1 MMRRP
6 KAAGIQGGSVG
17 KSKYIAWLRERAGAN
32 AWRIALLAVISG
44 ALQAV
49 LVVII
54 NAAIGNISKDT
65 LNFRYF
71 VMFVVCMGGYL
82 YYFRQAVT
90 GTMKL
95 AAEIVYDTQERLVG
109 KLARI
114 DYQAFERSDKNLMYK
129 NLVESTDI
137 LFESAR
143 SLVNAISG
151 MAMVVGSS
159 LYIGFLSP
167 MALIAVAVLV
177 FLGVA
182 VYLATEKEMTAH
194 LRISKGHEKNFL
206 GYFKQLIGGFAELKM
221 SSQRSADLLDNHLW
235 VCSGQARESRI
246 VAERFITSN
255 MLSVQSFYF
264 CLIAG
269 IIFVLPQI
277 SQGDVGLVGKIAAA
291 ALFLMGPMSSVIMAA
306 PMLAKSDYALGA
318 IQDLEVFLDQA
329 DEAKETDPDSPLAGR
344 LDFQDLLLKGATFQ
358 YQDGKEGQAFKLG
371 PVDLEVKANE
381 ILFLVGGNGT
391 GKSTLMKVLAGLYRP
406 QSGQIILDGIRLD
419 ASNYAHYRDRI
430 CLILSGFHLFDR
442 LYGAGTMDVQRLE
455 ELLVMMK
462 LSGATKFKDGAFTT
476 LELSSGQRRRLAL
489 VLAMMED
496 KPIMLFDEVAA
507 DLDPSF
513 REFFYTQLLPMMKNN
528 GKTVIAV
535 SHDDRY
541 FHVADRVVKL
551 DYGQVAGN

>member
-6 KAAGIQGGSVG
+6 LAAGIQGGLVG
-17 KSKYIAWLRERAGAN
+17 KSNYIAWLREKAGPN
-32 AWRIALLAVISG
+32 AWRIALLAVVSG
-44 ALQAV
+44 ALQAL

-54 NAAIGNISKDT
+54 NGAIANISKDT

-71 VMFVVCMGGYL
+71 LMFVVCMGGYL

-114 DYQAFERSDKNLMYK
+114 DYQAFERADKNLMYK

-143 SLVNAISG
+143 SLVNALSG

-167 MALIAVAVLV
+167 VALIAVAVLV

-194 LRISKGHEKNFL
+194 LGISKGHEKDFL
-206 GYFKQLIGGFAELKM
+206 SYFKQLIGGFAELKM

-235 VCSGQARESRI
+235 RCSGQARESRI
-246 VAERFITSN
+246 VTERFITSN

-277 SQGDVGLVGKIAAA
+277 SHGDVGLVGKIAAA
-291 ALFLMGPMSSVIMAA
+291 ALFLMGPMGSVIMAA

-344 LDFQDLLLKGATFQ
+344 LDFQDLRLEGVTFQ
-358 YQDGKEGQAFKLG
+358 YADGKEGQAFKLG
-371 PVDLEVKANE
+371 PVNLEVQANE

-406 QSGQIILDGIRLD
+406 QSGQVVLDGIRLD

-442 LYGAGTMDVQRLE
+442 LYGSGPLDTQRLE
-455 ELLVMMK
+455 ELLTMMK
-462 LSGATKFKDGAFTT
+462 LSGATKFKDGAFST

-551 DYGQVAGN
+551 DYGQVAGS